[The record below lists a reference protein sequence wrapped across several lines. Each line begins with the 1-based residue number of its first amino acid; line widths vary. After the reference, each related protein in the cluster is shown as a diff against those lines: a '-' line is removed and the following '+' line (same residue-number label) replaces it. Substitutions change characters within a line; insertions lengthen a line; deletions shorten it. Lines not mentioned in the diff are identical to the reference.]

1 MCKLAHPFFEQQ
13 NFRVIAVRMRSAVQ
27 HRLLKKYCRAQKTI
41 ARLRAEEDKLKHAQ
55 QMLKKTTYDLGERVK
70 ELNCLYAISSIVE
83 NQANSLDDI
92 LRGTVDVIPG
102 AWQYPDITCSRI
114 VLDGRVVSTRNF
126 LQTPWKQSQ
135 PIIVHGRA
143 IGCLE
148 VCYLAPRPEK
158 DEGPFLK
165 EERSLVNVLAERLG
179 EIIERR
185 QAQEALHNSE
195 THTKALLD
203 VIPDLMFQ
211 VDGTGTLLGFHEGRF
226 AALRPRLQ
234 MLVGHSIMNLPD
246 DSIVLP
252 RRILDQ
258 AMTHVKRALAIGR
271 AQVFEQYINLEGAG
285 RDFEIRIVII
295 KENEVLGIVRDIT
308 FRKRL
313 EKEIIEISGREQRR
327 IGQDLHDS
335 LCQQL
340 AGIGFLCKALENR
353 LAAGLPVAAA
363 EATELVRHLDEAIT
377 LTRGFARGLNPV
389 RLEAQGLL
397 YALSELALTA
407 EKFFGI
413 SCRFDYNEAVLI
425 DDNSTATHLYRI
437 VQEALNNAIKHGGAT
452 RVVISLRTDGK
463 THTLTVR
470 DNGSGIPPVTGQGP
484 GMGLN
489 IMKYRASMIGATLDI
504 KNHGEGGA
512 LVSCSFQGITEADP
526 LSI

>member
-1 MCKLAHPFFEQQ
+1 MLLRPAAQ
-13 NFRVIAVRMRSAVQ
+13 R
-27 HRLLKKYCRAQKTI
+27 RLLKKYARARKTI
-41 ARLRAEEDKLKHAQ
+41 ARLRAEENQLKHVQ
-55 QMLKKTTYDLGERVK
+55 QMLEKLTYDLGERVK

-83 NQANSLDDI
+83 NQTNSLDDI
-92 LRGTVDVIPG
+92 LQGTVDVIPR

-114 VLDGRVVSTRNF
+114 VLEKRVVSTKNF
-126 LQTPWKQSQ
+126 LETPWKQSQ

-148 VCYLAPRPEK
+148 VCYREPRPEK
-158 DEGPFLK
+158 EEGPFLK
-165 EERSLVNVLAERLG
+165 EERSLINVLAERVG

-185 QAQEALHNSE
+185 QAQAALHNSE
-195 THTKALLD
+195 THKRALLD

-226 AALRPRLQ
+226 AALRPLLQ
-234 MLVGHSIMNLPD
+234 TLIGHNIMSLPD

-252 RRILDQ
+252 RRILEQ
-258 AMTHVKRALAIGR
+258 AMTHVRRALAMGK
-271 AQVFEQYINLEGAG
+271 AQVFEQYINLDGIG

-295 KENEVLGIVRDIT
+295 KEKEVLGIVRDIT

-340 AGIGFLCKALENR
+340 AGIGFLCKALENK

-389 RLEAQGLL
+389 RLEAKGLL
-397 YALSELALTA
+397 YALSELALTT

-413 SCRFDYNEAVLI
+413 SCGFDYNEAVLI
-425 DDNSTATHLYRI
+425 EDNATAIHLYRI
-437 VQEALNNAIKHGGAT
+437 VQEALNNAIKHGSAT
-452 RVVISLRTDGK
+452 RVTIALATDGK
-463 THTLTVR
+463 THTLSVR
-470 DNGSGIPPVTGQGP
+470 DNGSGLAPIAGR

-489 IMKYRASMIGATLDI
+489 IMKYRASMIGAMLDI
-504 KNHGEGGA
+504 KNHGEGGV
-512 LVSCSFQGITEADP
+512 LVSCSFQSSTEAEP
-526 LSI
+526 LLP

>member
-1 MCKLAHPFFEQQ
+1 M
-13 NFRVIAVRMRSAVQ
+13 RRRSAVYS
-27 HRLLKKYCRAQKTI
+27 RLLKKHYRARQTI
-41 ARLRAEEDKLKHAQ
+41 VRLRAKEGKLKHAQ
-55 QMLKKTTYDLGERVK
+55 QMLEKLTYDLGERVK
-70 ELNCLYAISSIVE
+70 ELNCLYAISSLVE
-83 NQANSLDDI
+83 SQGSSLDDI
-92 LRGTVDVIPG
+92 LQGTVDVIPG

-114 VLDGRVVSTRNF
+114 VLDKRVVATENF
-126 LQTPWKQSQ
+126 LATPWKQSQ
-135 PIIVHGRA
+135 PIIVHGCA

-165 EERSLVNVLAERLG
+165 EERSLINVLAERLG
-179 EIIERR
+179 EIIGRR
-185 QAQEALHNSE
+185 QAQEALHKSE

-211 VDGTGTLLGFHEGRF
+211 VDGSGTLLGFHEGRF
-226 AALRPRLQ
+226 SALRPRLQ
-234 MLVGHSIMNLPD
+234 AFVGHNIMNLPD
-246 DSIVLP
+246 DRMVLP

-258 AMTHVKRALAIGR
+258 AMTHVRRALTTGK
-271 AQVFEQYINLEGAG
+271 AQVFEQYINLDGSG
-285 RDFEIRIVII
+285 RDFEIRIVIL

-340 AGIGFLCKALENR
+340 AGIGFLCKALENK
-353 LAAGLPVAAA
+353 LAAGRPVAAA
-363 EATELVRHLDEAIT
+363 EATELVKHLDEAIT

-389 RLEAQGLL
+389 RLEAKGLL
-397 YALSELALTA
+397 YALSELALTT

-413 SCRFDYNEAVLI
+413 SCQFDYNEAVLI
-425 DDNSTATHLYRI
+425 EDNSTATHLYRI

-452 RVVISLRTDGK
+452 RVAISLQTDGK
-463 THTLTVR
+463 VHTLLVR
-470 DNGSGIPPVTGQGP
+470 DNGSGIAPVAAQGH

-489 IMKYRASMIGATLDI
+489 IMRYRASMIGATLDI
-504 KNHGEGGA
+504 KNHAEGGV
-512 LVSCSFQGITEADP
+512 LVSCFFQTMAEANP
-526 LSI
+526 QSL